1 MSSCP
6 RRLKNGLDN
15 HFSVKCFPR
24 KITQDNTGEIE
35 VLIITVKTNRITKLS
50 YKKIFKSGVFTHW
63 WLPQTAMFL
72 NPDLHK
78 ILWLAGNYSFLR
90 HFGKKSQCLL
100 IGFWMRLLL
109 SVLKKPM
116 FWKQWT
122 LFCLCYFASF
132 MSNKR
137 NFLTTNHLETCQ
149 NSSLTLINMS
159 WHIVKTY
166 T

>member
-1 MSSCP
+1 LSSCP

-35 VLIITVKTNRITKLS
+35 VLIITVKTNRITKLR

-78 ILWLAGNYSFLR
+78 ILWFAGNYSFLR
-90 HFGKKSQCLL
+90 HCEALCTLRGKKILL
-100 IGFWMRLLL
+100 INWSCQREAFQLWQKITILTHKVIIGCTQKAYLLKT
-109 SVLKKPM
+109 VD
-116 FWKQWT
+116 FI
-122 LFCLCYFASF
+122 LFALLCVIY
-132 MSNKR
+132 
-137 NFLTTNHLETCQ
+137 
-149 NSSLTLINMS
+149 
-159 WHIVKTY
+159 VK
-166 T
+166 